1 MNVIYCFDLLQN
13 IFCTTTRFLRESMVG
28 FYNIFVKALLLDVV
42 LNDMTDRRKRA
53 IKVLTE
59 NNSQLTDYRPE
70 IQILT
75 AYFLEMIFIEKS
87 RMCEGSYGRI
97 KLNVRNP
104 MNREAALP
112 ATMLFVVAN
121 SRTKG
126 PPKQYP
132 ESS

>member
-1 MNVIYCFDLLQN
+1 
-13 IFCTTTRFLRESMVG
+13 MVG
-28 FYNIFVKALLLDVV
+28 FYNIVVKVLLLDVV

-87 RMCEGSYGRI
+87 RMCEGSYGGQIQR
-97 KLNVRNP
+97 
-104 MNREAALP
+104 
-112 ATMLFVVAN
+112 
-121 SRTKG
+121 
-126 PPKQYP
+126 
-132 ESS
+132 